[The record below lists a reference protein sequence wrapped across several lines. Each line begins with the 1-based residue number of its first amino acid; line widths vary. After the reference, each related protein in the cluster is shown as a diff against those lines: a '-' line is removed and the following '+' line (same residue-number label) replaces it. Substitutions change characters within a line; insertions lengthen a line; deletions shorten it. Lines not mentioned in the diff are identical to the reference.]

1 LTFCNMIEKAPI
13 GAEVPR
19 SGSRGSAIRNLLYR
33 NAANA
38 DDASVAV
45 GTSQIAASID
55 PRTQTGRQ
63 GIAEL
68 GEFEDAVI
76 LKTFGD
82 VPDDFRFVT

>member
-1 LTFCNMIEKAPI
+1 MIEKAPI